1 MTNTSE
7 LLRMRDK
14 ELDSPLSNRSTRK
27 NIDTHSAEDENTSNL
42 QNEPSICS
50 QISTCSHGA
59 KLVRDWTIENV
70 CQFVESIESCKQ
82 YVEVRINKLTVFSR
96 GYIFSKSP
104 IVIYLQ

>member
-1 MTNTSE
+1 MTNASE
-7 LLRMRDK
+7 LLRRRDK
-14 ELDSPLSNRSTRK
+14 ELESPLSNTSTRR
-27 NIDTHSAEDENTSNL
+27 NTDTQSAEDENSSNL
-42 QNEPSICS
+42 QNIPSICS

-59 KLVRDWTIENV
+59 KLVRDWTTENV

-96 GYIFSKSP
+96 GYTFSKSP